1 MQDVNNQTTLI
12 SRGELWEQLSRAIE
26 LRSSQDQVLWSIFG
40 FFGAT
45 NAILLVALFTDGE
58 FPKDPW
64 VAAVVVGAG
73 LLLSLTWHFIQARA
87 LGHIKRHEALMESIE
102 RELRLPPELAVSAE
116 INRASINRHVGV
128 GIPARKVM
136 ARCGLVSS
144 LLWGGVVIIYLG
156 KSFNC
161 L

>member
-1 MQDVNNQTTLI
+1 MKSQTTPLC
-12 SRGELWEQLSRAIE
+12 REELWEQLSRAIE

-45 NAILLVALFTDGE
+45 NGVLLVALFSDGE

-73 LLLSLTWHFIQARA
+73 LLLSLTWHFIQVRA

-102 RELRLPPELAVSAE
+102 RELRLPLDFAVSAE
-116 INRASINRHVGV
+116 INRASTDHHVGV

-136 ARCGLVSS
+136 ARCGLVSA
-144 LLWGGVVIIYLG
+144 LLWGVVVIIYLG
-156 KSFNC
+156 KRFNC